1 MTTETVDIRPEAP
14 PREQP
19 PVSDTALWTAVL
31 VGPFVFLLNLQVNYV
46 MLDWAC
52 PTGNEW
58 ALHIMHAVSIAIA
71 AGGAVVSRSFWQR
84 AGGSWPDSAGGSA
97 ARTRLLGAVG
107 VLSGAL
113 FALSIAA
120 QWLTLMIQGTCLRN

>member
-1 MTTETVDIRPEAP
+1 MSTETVDTRPEAA

-19 PVSDTALWTAVL
+19 PVSDAALWTAVL
-31 VGPFVFLLNLQVNYV
+31 LGPFVFLLNLQVNYV

-52 PTGNEW
+52 PTGNDW
-58 ALHIMHAVSIAIA
+58 ALHIVHAVSLSIA
-71 AGGAVVSRSFWQR
+71 AGSAAVSHTFWRR

-113 FALSIAA
+113 FALSIAT
-120 QWLTLMIQGTCLRN
+120 QWLTVIIAGGCLRN

>member
-1 MTTETVDIRPEAP
+1 
-14 PREQP
+14 
-19 PVSDTALWTAVL
+19 
-31 VGPFVFLLNLQVNYV
+31 

-120 QWLTLMIQGTCLRN
+120 QWLTVMIQGTCLRN